1 MWSIEMQEEECP
13 IKEAFAALPL
23 EKQREI
29 LDAAA
34 TEFAEHGYQGA
45 STNRI
50 VQAAQIGKGMLFYYF
65 GSKLE
70 LYHLLLGQIS
80 ALIESYG
87 ERLRATASGAGFIE
101 TAWYA
106 ARVKM
111 EMYLEHPALL
121 DLLTRFYLHPE
132 DTAVSEYAQKVA
144 KQTKVFRETVMTELF
159 ARADESK
166 FRRDIPPERLKLYL
180 GFVFEGYSQHLTNA
194 VKASGIQTASELDW
208 KPLLV
213 EFDGYLED
221 LKTLF
226 YGKGE

>member
-1 MWSIEMQEEECP
+1 MVDWKKGEECL

-23 EKQREI
+23 EKQKAI

-34 TEFAEHGYQGA
+34 AEFAEHGYRGA

-70 LYHLLLGQIS
+70 LYHLLLDQI
-80 ALIESYG
+80 ADLVESYG
-87 ERLRATASGAGFIE
+87 VRLREAVQDMGFIE

-106 ARVKM
+106 ARIKM

-132 DTAVSEYAQKVA
+132 DAAVSEHAQRVM
-144 KQTKVFRETVMTELF
+144 KQADVFREAVMAELF
-159 ARADESK
+159 AKADESK
-166 FRRDIPPERLKLYL
+166 FRRDIPPERLKIYL
-180 GFVFEGYSQHLTNA
+180 GFVFEGYSQHVTKM
-194 VKASGIQTASELDW
+194 VKTSGIQTASELDW
-208 KPLLV
+208 KPLIA
-213 EFDGYLED
+213 EFDKYLED
-221 LKTLF
+221 LKILF
-226 YGKGE
+226 YGEGE

>member
-1 MWSIEMQEEECP
+1 MP
-13 IKEAFAALPL
+13 I
-23 EKQREI
+23 EKQKVI

-34 TEFAEHGYQGA
+34 REFAEHGYQGA

-50 VQAAQIGKGMLFYYF
+50 VQTAQIGKGMLFYYF

-70 LYHLLLGQIS
+70 LYHLLLDQMS
-80 ALIESYG
+80 VLIAGYG
-87 ERLRATASGAGFIE
+87 ERLREAVSGAGFIE

-132 DTAVSEYAQKVA
+132 DAAVSEYAEAVV
-144 KQTKVFRETVMTELF
+144 KQIEAFRETVMTELF
-159 ARADESK
+159 VQADESK
-166 FRRDIPPERLKLYL
+166 FRRDIPSQRLKLYL
-180 GFVFEGYSQHLTNA
+180 GFVFEGYSQYLTNM

-208 KPLLV
+208 KPLIA
-213 EFDGYLED
+213 EFDGYLND

-226 YGKGE
+226 YQKEEM

>member
-1 MWSIEMQEEECP
+1 LP
-13 IKEAFAALPL
+13 I
-23 EKQREI
+23 EKQKAI

-34 TEFAEHGYQGA
+34 AEFAEHGYQGA

-70 LYHLLLGQIS
+70 LYHLLLDQIS
-80 ALIESYG
+80 ALVESYG
-87 ERLRATASGAGFIE
+87 ERLREAVEGAGFIE

-111 EMYLEHPALL
+111 ELYLEHPALL

-132 DTAVSEYAQKVA
+132 DAAVSEYAQAAA
-144 KQTKVFRETVMTELF
+144 KRTEVFRETVMTELF
-159 ARADESK
+159 DKADESK

-180 GFVFEGYSQHLTNA
+180 GFVFEGYSQYVTKV

-208 KPLLV
+208 KPLIAEL
-213 EFDGYLED
+213 DGYLED

-226 YGKGE
+226 YGEGE